1 MSQQKR
7 PHKRYTPKFF
17 HCDDVPR
24 QTISSAIPELV
35 SVTESSLATSR
46 SNSKPEKAL
55 SGGDPDFINVR
66 PSALPGWDLRPI
78 SSRAAI
84 SDIRIRDEFAK
95 VAIAQK
101 AS

>member
-24 QTISSAIPELV
+24 QTISSATPELV

-46 SNSKPEKAL
+46 SNSKPEKVL
-55 SGGDPDFINVR
+55 SETI
-66 PSALPGWDLRPI
+66 PSKTDTAP
-78 SSRAAI
+78 
-84 SDIRIRDEFAK
+84 
-95 VAIAQK
+95 
-101 AS
+101 